1 VTAGQRDTSDSPKP
15 KRKRLGFGEDFRR
28 FFTRGLAALLPTLI
42 TISVLWWAWNFLW
55 DSLGRHLIYVI
66 KWVSVELEVRDL
78 LPGGPYPAGHI
89 ARIWSEDLT
98 RTKVVGVLLAILLVY
113 IVGLFVGNL
122 IGRTIWKIGE
132 VLAMKI
138 PIIRAIYPSVKQVT
152 DFVLAERQTQ
162 FVSSRVVAVQPHEK
176 GIWSIGLVTGEGLQ
190 SLTDATGSDMVR
202 VFVPSSPTA
211 FSGYVLLVPRS
222 EVVELPLTVEQAMR
236 MLVSAGVILP
246 GDTSAIPQTLKEVTQ
261 PLRSGQSPELS
272 KPISP

>member
-1 VTAGQRDTSDSPKP
+1 MTADSPDTTNNLKAR
-15 KRKRLGFGEDFRR
+15 RKRVGFGEDFRR

-66 KWVSVELEVRDL
+66 KWVSVELEVRNM

-89 ARIWSEDLT
+89 ARIWAEDLF
-98 RTKVVGVLLAILLVY
+98 RTKLVGVMLAILLVY

-138 PIIRAIYPSVKQVT
+138 PVIRAIYPAVKQVT
-152 DFVLAERQTQ
+152 DFVLAERQAQ
-162 FVSSRVVAVQPHEK
+162 FESSRVVAVQPHEK

-190 SLTDATGSDMVR
+190 TLSDATGKDVVR

-211 FSGYVLLVPRS
+211 FSGYVLLVPRE

-236 MLVSAGVILP
+236 MLVSGGVILP
-246 GDTSAIPQTLKEVTQ
+246 GDAPVVPQTLKEVTQ
-261 PLRSGQSPELS
+261 PLLSGQNPNAS